1 MSQILPQLREPG
13 QFYLIGPTSQQGH
26 PDIMSDTETPPNS
39 LPGGSEPLAPKKHG
53 LSMGTRL
60 RNYFLAGILITAPV
74 GLTIY
79 IAWLFINWVD
89 QTVLPLV
96 PPEYNPENYLP
107 FSIPG
112 IGLIIVLIVLT
123 LIGAI
128 TAGLFGRL
136 TRQLIETI
144 LNRLPI
150 IRSIYSAIKQIV
162 ETVLANQSAAFRDC
176 VLVEFPRPGAW
187 TLGFVTGTTPPE
199 VKEAVGDDPVTI
211 FVPTTPNP
219 TSGYLIFVPKKEV
232 KYLDMSVEDG
242 IKLVVSGGIVAP
254 GKAIPKKKA
263 SA

>member
-1 MSQILPQLREPG
+1 MSEI
-13 QFYLIGPTSQQGH
+13 
-26 PDIMSDTETPPNS
+26 ETPPNAAPEGPED
-39 LPGGSEPLAPKKHG
+39 LTPKKHG
-53 LSMGTRL
+53 LGLGTRL

-74 GLTIY
+74 SLTIY

-136 TRQLIETI
+136 TRQLMESI

-176 VLVEFPRPGAW
+176 VLVEFPRSGAW
-187 TLGFVTGTTPPE
+187 TLGFVTGSTPAE
-199 VKEAVGDDPVTI
+199 VKESVGEDPVTI

-219 TSGYLIFVPKKEV
+219 TSGYLIFVPKKDV

-254 GKAIPKKKA
+254 GKTVPKKKT

>member
-1 MSQILPQLREPG
+1 M
-13 QFYLIGPTSQQGH
+13 
-26 PDIMSDTETPPNS
+26 PPVEQPEEHAAKRHS
-39 LPGGSEPLAPKKHG
+39 LG
-53 LSMGTRL
+53 LGTRL

-74 GLTIY
+74 SLTVY

-112 IGLIIVLIVLT
+112 IGLIIVLLVLT
-123 LIGAI
+123 TIGAV
-128 TAGLFGRL
+128 TAGIFGRL
-136 TRQLIETI
+136 TRQLMESI

-176 VLVEFPRPGAW
+176 VLVEFPRSGAW
-187 TLGFVTGTTPPE
+187 TLGFVTGSTPTE
-199 VKEAVGDDPVTI
+199 VKGAIGGDLVTI

-219 TSGYLIFVPKKEV
+219 TSGYLIFVQKSDV

-254 GKAIPKKKA
+254 DQAKAKAPKKKV